1 MLRNYFKIAF
11 RNLLKYR
18 AFSMINIFGLMMGIA
33 CFLVIALYIFDE
45 LTFDSFHRN
54 ADNIYRVVEQRTS
67 ETGKQTR
74 VAAVSYQ
81 LGEQSPVKLPGISK
95 MARITVRGRTL
106 VRSQKERSGFQEEFW
121 IVNRGFLQVFDFKL
135 IAGDRETALDEP
147 KSLVITEETA
157 MKFFGSTDVI
167 GKTVSV
173 VQDTNYFII
182 KGVLENFPANSHM
195 SFNMMTGES
204 TMSNQGY
211 RDFTGRDWSS
221 NSFFTFLQLE
231 PQTNTGRLEQQME
244 QLLTASRNTP
254 NVPASK
260 LILQP
265 LKSIHF
271 HSADIEA
278 GSARTG
284 IRARGNIM
292 YMYVFSIVAIFVL
305 LIACINYINLTTAR
319 FANRAKEIAV
329 RKVAGADR
337 KSLIFQFLS
346 EAMLMTL
353 IALVLA
359 LTLVKFTLPV
369 FNDFSGKTLELG
381 ISMDYRIWI
390 GIAGIAIL
398 VGLSSGV
405 YPALIQSGFKPLML
419 LKNKVK
425 FGKGSLSIRQSL
437 VVFQFTLS
445 IIMIVATMIVYL
457 QMKYVDTKDM
467 GFSKEQLL
475 VMDINSGAV
484 RRAEQTFKT
493 EFGKLPG
500 ITSVTACS
508 RVPGEWKVLPKV
520 KVKQQASDPDGK
532 DMYFITTDE
541 NFLSTFEMK
550 LVNGRNFSNQGN
562 VDSGS
567 VIINETAANLLGITN
582 ASEQLIT
589 IPSLDYSG
597 NINQL
602 DQPFM
607 ARITGIVKDFNF
619 RSLHEPVAPLIIA
632 YQKNPVEIMDY
643 YVAKVSTTNVAQT
656 LKSMEDILHTVDR
669 SHQFEFHFLDKQWDL
684 FYIEDQKRQTIFLGV
699 ALMTILIA
707 CLGLFGLATYAAE
720 QRIKEIGIRKV
731 LGASVTGIVTL
742 LSKDFIKLV
751 AIAALIAVPIAW
763 WSMHNWLKN
772 FAFRIDISWWMFAV
786 AAVLALTIA
795 IVTVS
800 FQAIRA
806 ATSNPVRALRSE

>member
-18 AFSMINIFGLMMGIA
+18 AYSMINIFGLMMGIA

-81 LGEQSPVKLPGISK
+81 LAEQSPAKLPGIAK
-95 MARITVRGRTL
+95 MARITVRGRVL
-106 VRSQKERSGFQEEFW
+106 VKSQKERNGFQEEFW
-121 IVNRGFLQVFDFKL
+121 LANPGFLQVFDFKM
-135 IAGDRETALDEP
+135 IAGDRKTALDAP
-147 KSLVITEETA
+147 NSLLITEETA
-157 MKFFGSTDVI
+157 IKYFGSTDVI

-173 VQDTNYFII
+173 IRDTNYFTI
-182 KGVLENFPANSHM
+182 KGVLENFPANSHL
-195 SFNMMTGES
+195 SFNMITGES
-204 TMSNQGY
+204 SMSAQGY
-211 RDFTGRDWSS
+211 LDFIGRDWTS
-221 NSFFTFLQLE
+221 NAFFTFLQLD
-231 PQTNTGRLEQQME
+231 PKTNTEKLAQQME
-244 QLLTASRNTP
+244 QLQVANRNTP

-271 HSADIEA
+271 HSADIESS
-278 GSARTG
+278 SARTG
-284 IRARGNIM
+284 IRAGGNIM
-292 YMYVFSIVAIFVL
+292 YMYVFSIVAVFVL
-305 LIACINYINLTTAR
+305 LIACINYVNLTTAR

-337 KSLIFQFLS
+337 KNIIFQFLS

-359 LTLVKFTLPV
+359 LTLVKFTLPL
-369 FNDFSGKTLELG
+369 FNDFSGKNLELG
-381 ISMDYRIWI
+381 FTMDYRIWI
-390 GIAGIAIL
+390 GIAAIAVV

-405 YPALIQSGFKPLML
+405 YPAFIQSGFKPFML

-425 FGKGSLSIRQSL
+425 FGKGNLSIRQSL

-457 QMKYVDTKDM
+457 QMKYVNSKDM
-467 GFSKEQLL
+467 GFSKDQL
-475 VMDINSGAV
+475 VVIDINSGAV
-484 RRAEQTFKT
+484 RRGEQTLKT
-493 EFGKLPG
+493 EYAKLPG
-500 ITSVTACS
+500 VTSVCAAS

-520 KVKQQASDPDGK
+520 KVKKEATEPEGK
-532 DMYFITTDE
+532 DMYLIAADE
-541 NFLSTFEMK
+541 KFFETFAMK
-550 LVNGRNFSNQGN
+550 LVNGRNFNNLGN
-562 VDSGS
+562 ADSGA
-567 VIINETAANLLGITN
+567 VIINETAANMLGITS

-589 IPSLDYSG
+589 MPTYDYAG
-597 NINQL
+597 DVEQL
-602 DQPFM
+602 RQPFVG
-607 ARITGIVKDFNF
+607 RVTGIVKDFNF
-619 RSLHEPVAPLIIA
+619 RSLHEPISPLVIA
-632 YQKNPVEIMDY
+632 YQRNPVEIMDY
-643 YVAKVSTTNVAQT
+643 YIAKVSTTNVAQT

-669 SHQFEFHFLDKQWDL
+669 GHMFEYHFLDKQWDL

-786 AAVLALTIA
+786 AAVLALLIA

>member
-18 AFSMINIFGLMMGIA
+18 AFSLINIFGLMMGIA

-45 LTFDSFHRN
+45 LTFDGFHRN

-67 ETGKQTR
+67 ETGKQTK

-81 LGEQSPVKLPGISK
+81 LAEQSPAKLPGINK
-95 MARITVRGRTL
+95 MARITVRGRAL
-106 VRSQKERSGFQEEFW
+106 VKSQKERNGFQEEFW
-121 IVNRGFLQVFDFKL
+121 IANRDFLQLFDFKM
-135 IAGDRETALDEP
+135 IAGDRKTAFDAP
-147 KSLVITEETA
+147 NSLVITEETA
-157 MKFFGSTDVI
+157 IKFFGSTDVI
-167 GKTVSV
+167 GKTLSV
-173 VQDTNYFII
+173 IRDTNLFTI
-182 KGVLENFPANSHM
+182 KGVLENFPANSHIA
-195 SFNMMTGES
+195 FNMMTGES
-204 TMSNQGY
+204 TMTNQGY
-211 RDFTGRDWSS
+211 RDFIGRDWGS
-221 NSFFTFLQLE
+221 NQYFTFLQLD
-231 PQTNTGRLEQQME
+231 PKTNARKLEQQME
-244 QLLTASRNTP
+244 QLLAANRNTP

-271 HSADIEA
+271 HSADIES
-278 GSARTG
+278 GSARAG
-284 IRARGNIM
+284 IRAGGNIM
-292 YMYVFSIVAIFVL
+292 YMYVFSIVAVFVL
-305 LIACINYINLTTAR
+305 LIACINYVNLTTAR
-319 FANRAKEIAV
+319 FANRAKEIAI

-337 KSLIFQFLS
+337 KNIIFQFLS

-353 IALVLA
+353 IALTLA
-359 LTLVKFTLPV
+359 LTLVKFTLPL
-369 FNDFSGKTLELG
+369 FNDFSGKNLELG
-381 ISMDYRIWI
+381 FTMDYRIWL
-390 GIAGIAIL
+390 GIAGIAVI

-405 YPALIQSGFKPLML
+405 YPAFIQSGFKPFML

-425 FGKGSLSIRQSL
+425 FGKGNLSIRQSL

-457 QMKYVDTKDM
+457 QMKYVNSKDM
-467 GFSKEQLL
+467 GFSKDQLV

-484 RRAEQTFKT
+484 RRGEQTLKT
-493 EFGKLPG
+493 EYAKLPG
-500 ITSVTACS
+500 VTSVCAAS

-520 KVKQQASDPDGK
+520 KVKKQAAEPDGK
-532 DMYFITTDE
+532 DMYLIAADE
-541 NFLSTFEMK
+541 KFLETFAMK
-550 LVNGRNFSNQGN
+550 LVNGRNFNNLGN
-562 VDSGS
+562 ADSAA
-567 VIINETAANLLGITN
+567 VIINETAAGLLGITE

-589 IPSLDYSG
+589 MPTYDYG
-597 NINQL
+597 GDVEQL
-602 DQPFM
+602 RQPFVG
-607 ARITGIVKDFNF
+607 RVTGIVKDFNF
-619 RSLHEPVAPLIIA
+619 QSLHEPIAPLVIA
-632 YQKNPVEIMDY
+632 YQRNPVEVMDY
-643 YVAKVSTTNVAQT
+643 YIAKISTTNVAQT

-669 SHQFEFHFLDKQWDL
+669 GHMFEYHFLDKQWDL

-699 ALMTILIA
+699 AVMTILIA

-786 AAVLALTIA
+786 AAVMALMIA
-795 IVTVS
+795 IITVS

-806 ATSNPVRALRSE
+806 ATANPVKSLRAE